1 MASIPLGERTIT
13 ESDHLQLTRL
23 IERAGRAPAL
33 AALPLRDLLD
43 AADIVPEAEL
53 PPDAVS
59 MYSRVLLLAAAA
71 ESPYTLTLCYPAD
84 ANAATGHVSVT
95 SPVGCSLLG
104 LRAGSVARWRTPD
117 GGTGMAEIAEVL
129 FQPES
134 QRARRHALP
143 LAP

>member
-1 MASIPLGERTIT
+1 MASLPLGDRTLT

-23 IERAGRAPAL
+23 IERAGRATAPQPVAL
-33 AALPLRDLLD
+33 RELLD

-53 PPDAVS
+53 PPDVVS
-59 MYSRVLLLAAAA
+59 MYSRVLLVAPAA

-104 LRAGSVARWRTPD
+104 LRAGRVARWRTPD
-117 GGTGMAEIAEVL
+117 GATGTAEIAEVL

-134 QRARRHALP
+134 QRARRDALP
-143 LAP
+143 TP

>member
-1 MASIPLGERTIT
+1 MTPVPLEERTLT

-23 IERAGRAPAL
+23 IERAGRAPLSA
-33 AALPLRDLLD
+33 PLRDLLD

-53 PPDAVS
+53 PPDVVS
-59 MYSRVLLLAAAA
+59 MYSRVLLVAPGTD
-71 ESPYTLTLCYPAD
+71 SPYTLTLCYPAD

-104 LRAGSVARWRTPD
+104 QRAGCLAHWRTPD
-117 GGTGMAEIAEVL
+117 GAAGTAEIAEVL

-134 QRARRHALP
+134 QRARRDTLP
-143 LAP
+143 TP